1 MLAYVITVISRRPSL
16 RGRRVRRL
24 RSLQVRLR
32 LQSASYSSITDQNSK
47 TQKVPFFIVL
57 YVFNS
62 LPSIPSL
69 TKCNAKHVLDNS
81 ADGRRAKTTIAAI
94 FKSSDITLLATTQF
108 MQTRKQQSIFLQY
121 RTIKRLY
128 NTALRPTVFYFKTNY
143 NCRKS

>member
-1 MLAYVITVISRRPSL
+1 LSLLAYVITVISRRSSL

-94 FKSSDITLLATTQF
+94 FKSSRYNSSSNNTIYANQKTTKHLFTVSYYQ
-108 MQTRKQQSIFLQY
+108 KIVQY
-121 RTIKRLY
+121 RTASHSVL
-128 NTALRPTVFYFKTNY
+128 F
-143 NCRKS
+143 